1 MQIISSALSRSRT
14 SILFLIV
21 ILVAGMTTYISM
33 PKEAEPDIEIPNIY
47 ISITHEGISPEDA
60 ERLLVRPIEQEI
72 RSIAGIKQI
81 DADAYEG
88 GANIQLEFYAG
99 TNTNAAL
106 QETRAKVDLARAK
119 LPKETE
125 EPTVNEVKF
134 SRFDPMLILNIA
146 GEVPERTL
154 SYLAKDLKEKIE
166 ANKGV
171 LEAVLVGD
179 REEVMEIII
188 DPLAMESYGLNP
200 FEILNLVNAN
210 NRLVSAGALQ
220 NTKGR
225 SPVKVSGV
233 FETAKDVL
241 EMPIKVDGNR
251 IVHFGDVA
259 SVQRTYK
266 DAQTLARLD
275 GKPAL
280 AIEVIQRSG
289 ANIISTVDEIKALIK
304 VEQSYWPKNINIVVS
319 KDKSKEVK
327 TMLSDLQN
335 SVISAVVLVF
345 IIIIGILGLRSAI
358 LVGIAI
364 PGSFLLGILIISIA
378 GISINMMVLFALIM
392 AVGML
397 VDGAIVVTELADRR
411 MCEGDSR
418 KVAYAAAAR
427 RMSWPII
434 ASTCTTLTAFIPLA
448 FWPDMIGE
456 FMKFLPITL
465 IAVLSSS
472 LIMALIFIPTLG
484 SLFGRA
490 GSVDAKTIHN
500 LSAAE
505 KGDINSVTGM
515 TGKYIRFLRNALQHP
530 SINILM
536 VSMLLVSI
544 YLAFFF
550 FGRGIELFPETEPE
564 FANIEIYARGD
575 LSITEKD
582 NLVKQIESFVLNSSE
597 TKSIYV
603 KTGSSNTGRG
613 RPSESSA
620 SQDLI
625 GTISLNLKE
634 WDQRRP
640 VDEIFH
646 DIRQSVS
653 GIAGIKIATRKPEEG
668 PPSGKPITIEISSRN
683 PDLLSDSVESIS
695 NALASINGVIN
706 LQDDR
711 PLKGIEWQ
719 IKVDRA
725 EAARFGADIT
735 VIGTMIQLVTN
746 GIKLGEYRPDD
757 ADDELD
763 IRVRYPKNR
772 RNLDEIDNLRIP
784 SNEGLI
790 PLSNFITRI
799 AEQKVS
805 TIHRSDLR
813 RTMKVEA
820 DVAPGYFDSEIIKE
834 MIKILPN
841 LDIHPQV
848 NIKFSGGYEDQA
860 EAMSFLTKALTI
872 SLAIMFIIL
881 VTQFNSF
888 FQAFLILTAVVFST
902 GGVLLS
908 NLITGEPFSIIMSGV
923 GVIILAGIVVNNNI
937 VLIDTYNVL
946 RTRGENSLEAII
958 RTCAVRLRPV
968 ILTTVTTIMGLMP
981 MALSMNINFLSRE
994 VSFGAPS
1001 TQWWTQL
1008 STAVAVGLAFATI
1021 LTLLL
1026 TPSFLMLQ
1034 ANILSYYSTNKSKLF
1049 FFKHLQ
1055 KL

>member
-634 WDQRRP
+634 C
-640 VDEIFH
+640 
-646 DIRQSVS
+646 
-653 GIAGIKIATRKPEEG
+653 
-668 PPSGKPITIEISSRN
+668 
-683 PDLLSDSVESIS
+683 
-695 NALASINGVIN
+695 
-706 LQDDR
+706 
-711 PLKGIEWQ
+711 
-719 IKVDRA
+719 
-725 EAARFGADIT
+725 
-735 VIGTMIQLVTN
+735 
-746 GIKLGEYRPDD
+746 
-757 ADDELD
+757 
-763 IRVRYPKNR
+763 
-772 RNLDEIDNLRIP
+772 
-784 SNEGLI
+784 
-790 PLSNFITRI
+790 
-799 AEQKVS
+799 
-805 TIHRSDLR
+805 
-813 RTMKVEA
+813 
-820 DVAPGYFDSEIIKE
+820 
-834 MIKILPN
+834 
-841 LDIHPQV
+841 
-848 NIKFSGGYEDQA
+848 
-860 EAMSFLTKALTI
+860 TK
-872 SLAIMFIIL
+872 S
-881 VTQFNSF
+881 
-888 FQAFLILTAVVFST
+888 
-902 GGVLLS
+902 
-908 NLITGEPFSIIMSGV
+908 
-923 GVIILAGIVVNNNI
+923 
-937 VLIDTYNVL
+937 
-946 RTRGENSLEAII
+946 
-958 RTCAVRLRPV
+958 
-968 ILTTVTTIMGLMP
+968 
-981 MALSMNINFLSRE
+981 
-994 VSFGAPS
+994 
-1001 TQWWTQL
+1001 
-1008 STAVAVGLAFATI
+1008 
-1021 LTLLL
+1021 
-1026 TPSFLMLQ
+1026 
-1034 ANILSYYSTNKSKLF
+1034 
-1049 FFKHLQ
+1049 
-1055 KL
+1055 

>member
-653 GIAGIKIATRKPEEG
+653 EIAGIKIATRKPEEG

-946 RTRGENSLEAII
+946 RTRGENPLEAII

>member
-14 SILFLIV
+14 SILFLVV
-21 ILVAGMTTYISM
+21 ILVAGMTTYINM

-134 SRFDPMLILNIA
+134 SRFDPMLA

-171 LEAVLVGD
+171 LETVLVGD
-179 REEVMEIII
+179 REEVMEVII

-225 SPVKVSGV
+225 FPVKVSGV
-233 FETAKDVL
+233 FETVKDVL

-289 ANIISTVDEIKALIK
+289 ANIISTVDEIKELIK

-364 PGSFLLGILIISIA
+364 SIA

-411 MCEGDSR
+411 MSEGDSR

-484 SLFGRA
+484 SLFGKA
-490 GSVDAKTIHN
+490 GSVDDKTIHN

-530 SINILM
+530 SILM
-536 VSMLLVSI
+536 VTMLLVTI
-544 YLAFFF
+544 YLTFFF

-603 KTGSSNTGRG
+603 KTGSSNSGG
-613 RPSESSA
+613 GSPSESSA

-640 VDEIFH
+640 IDEIFY

-653 GIAGIKIATRKPEEG
+653 EIAGIKIATRKPEEG

-695 NALASINGVIN
+695 NALAGIKGVIN

-763 IRVRYPKNR
+763 IRVRFPKNR

-784 SNEGLI
+784 SNAGLI

-805 TIHRSDLR
+805 TIHRTDLR

-820 DVAPGYFDSEIIKE
+820 DIAPGYFDSEIVKE

-848 NIKFSGGYEDQA
+848 NIKFRGGSEDQA

-946 RTRGENSLEAII
+946 RTRGEKPLEAII

-1034 ANILSYYSTNKSKLF
+1034 ANILNYYSTNKSKLF
-1049 FFKHLQ
+1049 FFKNLQ

>member
-241 EMPIKVDGNR
+241 EMLIKVDGNR

-653 GIAGIKIATRKPEEG
+653 EIAGIKIATRKPEEG

>member
-653 GIAGIKIATRKPEEG
+653 EIAGIKIATRKPEEG

-772 RNLDEIDNLRIP
+772 RNFDEIDNLRIP

-946 RTRGENSLEAII
+946 RTRGENPLEAII

>member
-772 RNLDEIDNLRIP
+772 RNFDEIDNLRIP
-784 SNEGLI
+784 SDEGLI

-946 RTRGENSLEAII
+946 RTRGENPLEAII

>member
-772 RNLDEIDNLRIP
+772 RNFDEIDNLRIP
-784 SNEGLI
+784 SDEGLI

>member
-653 GIAGIKIATRKPEEG
+653 EIAGIKIATRKPEEG

-784 SNEGLI
+784 SDEGLI

>member
-515 TGKYIRFLRNALQHP
+515 TGKYIRFLRSALQHP

-946 RTRGENSLEAII
+946 RTRGENPLEAII

>member
-653 GIAGIKIATRKPEEG
+653 EIAGIKIATRKPEEG

-772 RNLDEIDNLRIP
+772 RNFDEIDNLRIP
-784 SNEGLI
+784 SDEGLI

>member
-653 GIAGIKIATRKPEEG
+653 EIAGIKIATRKPEEG

-772 RNLDEIDNLRIP
+772 RNFDEIDNLRIP
-784 SNEGLI
+784 SDEGLI

-946 RTRGENSLEAII
+946 RTRGENPLEAII

>member
-427 RMSWPII
+427 RMS
-434 ASTCTTLTAFIPLA
+434 
-448 FWPDMIGE
+448 
-456 FMKFLPITL
+456 
-465 IAVLSSS
+465 
-472 LIMALIFIPTLG
+472 
-484 SLFGRA
+484 
-490 GSVDAKTIHN
+490 
-500 LSAAE
+500 
-505 KGDINSVTGM
+505 
-515 TGKYIRFLRNALQHP
+515 
-530 SINILM
+530 
-536 VSMLLVSI
+536 
-544 YLAFFF
+544 
-550 FGRGIELFPETEPE
+550 
-564 FANIEIYARGD
+564 
-575 LSITEKD
+575 
-582 NLVKQIESFVLNSSE
+582 
-597 TKSIYV
+597 
-603 KTGSSNTGRG
+603 
-613 RPSESSA
+613 
-620 SQDLI
+620 
-625 GTISLNLKE
+625 
-634 WDQRRP
+634 
-640 VDEIFH
+640 
-646 DIRQSVS
+646 
-653 GIAGIKIATRKPEEG
+653 
-668 PPSGKPITIEISSRN
+668 
-683 PDLLSDSVESIS
+683 
-695 NALASINGVIN
+695 
-706 LQDDR
+706 
-711 PLKGIEWQ
+711 
-719 IKVDRA
+719 
-725 EAARFGADIT
+725 
-735 VIGTMIQLVTN
+735 
-746 GIKLGEYRPDD
+746 
-757 ADDELD
+757 
-763 IRVRYPKNR
+763 
-772 RNLDEIDNLRIP
+772 
-784 SNEGLI
+784 
-790 PLSNFITRI
+790 
-799 AEQKVS
+799 
-805 TIHRSDLR
+805 
-813 RTMKVEA
+813 
-820 DVAPGYFDSEIIKE
+820 
-834 MIKILPN
+834 
-841 LDIHPQV
+841 
-848 NIKFSGGYEDQA
+848 
-860 EAMSFLTKALTI
+860 
-872 SLAIMFIIL
+872 
-881 VTQFNSF
+881 
-888 FQAFLILTAVVFST
+888 
-902 GGVLLS
+902 
-908 NLITGEPFSIIMSGV
+908 
-923 GVIILAGIVVNNNI
+923 
-937 VLIDTYNVL
+937 
-946 RTRGENSLEAII
+946 
-958 RTCAVRLRPV
+958 
-968 ILTTVTTIMGLMP
+968 
-981 MALSMNINFLSRE
+981 
-994 VSFGAPS
+994 
-1001 TQWWTQL
+1001 
-1008 STAVAVGLAFATI
+1008 
-1021 LTLLL
+1021 
-1026 TPSFLMLQ
+1026 
-1034 ANILSYYSTNKSKLF
+1034 
-1049 FFKHLQ
+1049 
-1055 KL
+1055 

>member
-1 MQIISSALSRSRT
+1 
-14 SILFLIV
+14 
-21 ILVAGMTTYISM
+21 
-33 PKEAEPDIEIPNIY
+33 
-47 ISITHEGISPEDA
+47 
-60 ERLLVRPIEQEI
+60 
-72 RSIAGIKQI
+72 
-81 DADAYEG
+81 
-88 GANIQLEFYAG
+88 
-99 TNTNAAL
+99 
-106 QETRAKVDLARAK
+106 
-119 LPKETE
+119 
-125 EPTVNEVKF
+125 
-134 SRFDPMLILNIA
+134 
-146 GEVPERTL
+146 
-154 SYLAKDLKEKIE
+154 
-166 ANKGV
+166 
-171 LEAVLVGD
+171 
-179 REEVMEIII
+179 
-188 DPLAMESYGLNP
+188 
-200 FEILNLVNAN
+200 
-210 NRLVSAGALQ
+210 
-220 NTKGR
+220 
-225 SPVKVSGV
+225 
-233 FETAKDVL
+233 
-241 EMPIKVDGNR
+241 
-251 IVHFGDVA
+251 
-259 SVQRTYK
+259 
-266 DAQTLARLD
+266 
-275 GKPAL
+275 
-280 AIEVIQRSG
+280 
-289 ANIISTVDEIKALIK
+289 
-304 VEQSYWPKNINIVVS
+304 
-319 KDKSKEVK
+319 
-327 TMLSDLQN
+327 
-335 SVISAVVLVF
+335 
-345 IIIIGILGLRSAI
+345 
-358 LVGIAI
+358 
-364 PGSFLLGILIISIA
+364 
-378 GISINMMVLFALIM
+378 
-392 AVGML
+392 
-397 VDGAIVVTELADRR
+397 
-411 MCEGDSR
+411 
-418 KVAYAAAAR
+418 
-427 RMSWPII
+427 
-434 ASTCTTLTAFIPLA
+434 
-448 FWPDMIGE
+448 
-456 FMKFLPITL
+456 MKFLPITL

-582 NLVKQIESFVLNSSE
+582 NFVKQIESFVLNSSE

>member
-946 RTRGENSLEAII
+946 RTRGENPLEAII